1 MIYLLETILVLGL
14 YSLLDLYHI
23 AFREKEL
30 IKEEQSKYFQ
40 GNTLVAGV
48 CLLVQHFITNW
59 LYQIHKIQQNIKF
72 YSASRPSSQ
81 VQNGRGLR
89 SPVLRDARSERQE
102 STLIG
107 LLAHARFLFK

>member
-14 YSLLDLYHI
+14 YSLLGLYHI

-30 IKEEQSKYFQ
+30 IKLEQSKYFQ
-40 GNTLVAGV
+40 GNT
-48 CLLVQHFITNW
+48 LVQHFITNW